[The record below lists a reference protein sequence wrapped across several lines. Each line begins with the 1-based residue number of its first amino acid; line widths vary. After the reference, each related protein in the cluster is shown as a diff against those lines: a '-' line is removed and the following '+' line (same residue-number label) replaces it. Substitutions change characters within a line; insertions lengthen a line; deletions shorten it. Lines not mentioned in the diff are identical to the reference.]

1 MAAAKKER
9 RRHQRVLVP
18 EGRIIRAQG
27 TRPRLEGIVS
37 IIGPGGMFIRTRDSQ
52 PCGTVLKLKLKD
64 STFSFRVLGTV
75 RHVEE
80 NGLGVEITGITPEDE
95 QKLKALPFLLER

>member
-18 EGRIIRAQG
+18 EGQTIRAEG
-27 TRPRLEGIVS
+27 TRPRLEGVVS
-37 IIGPGGMFIRTRDSQ
+37 IIGLGGMFIRTRDSQ
-52 PCGTVLKLKLKD
+52 PCGTILKLKLKD
-64 STFSFRVLGTV
+64 STFSFRVIGTV
-75 RHVEE
+75 RHVAE

-95 QKLKALPFLLER
+95 LKLKSLPLLSKR